1 MNNLQRVKVIHNPN
15 YKPSGIKSYVYL
27 LRKCKYTLVSFP
39 PWVYF
44 VNFRFCLPAL
54 EFDWLAEDD
63 TDAS

>member
-27 LRKCKYTLVSFP
+27 LRKCKYALVSFP

-44 VNFRFCLPAL
+44 VKFRSAFQR
-54 EFDWLAEDD
+54 WSS
-63 TDAS
+63 TG